1 MQYRCAAVSVEGFV
15 QQLAVAYVSRG
26 YLFYVAGCIPG
37 SKEPERVDEKLV
49 ERYGIGISRW
59 ARARRKQAG
68 RANVQYLRH
77 GRFFV
82 LLATRG
88 EHPFFE
94 AEGANVRDV
103 RRRSIKYG
111 GYAVGFRG
119 GHVQVRIDLPRYREL
134 KAWFEDNATRR
145 EPEALA
151 RAFYEMPFE
160 PYFLVRQQEFAM
172 LRAVNRRRQAA
183 GLPLVPKECIWLK
196 RRPVKP
202 FGEGPEGGTLEPDGG
217 ELPAELEGVGQ
228 DAEFPLPEAE

>member
-1 MQYRCAAVSVEGFV
+1 MQYRCEAVSVEGFI

-26 YLFYVAGCIPG
+26 YLFYVTGQIPPD
-37 SKEPERVDEKLV
+37 KDPAQVDAKLI
-49 ERYGIGISRW
+49 ERYGVGLSQW
-59 ARARRKQAG
+59 ARARRKRAG

-82 LLATRG
+82 LLATHG

-94 AEGANVRDV
+94 AEGEKVRDA
-103 RRRSIKYG
+103 RRRSIKFS

-134 KAWFEDNATRR
+134 KAWFEEGATRR
-145 EPEALA
+145 PAERLA
-151 RAFYEMPFE
+151 KAFYDLPFE
-160 PYFLVRQQEFAM
+160 PYYLVRRQQFAI

-196 RRPVKP
+196 RRPVRP
-202 FGEGPEGGTLEPDGG
+202 FG
-217 ELPAELEGVGQ
+217 A
-228 DAEFPLPEAE
+228 